1 MARDTGAPEASTP
14 GALQDAGTGF
24 AGSADAVSV
33 AYYTTS
39 DPPGIPPRPCPPTRD
54 LAALPP
60 VPPRLLRRWRPGLRA
75 MSRLHGRPTIAHQC
89 LGSPHGRGP
98 ARDDAMWGGARIA
111 R

>member
-39 DPPGIPPRPCPPTRD
+39 DPPGIPPRPCHRLVTWLRCRQCHRD
-54 LAALPP
+54 YFVAGAPGSEP
-60 VPPRLLRRWRPGLRA
+60 CPAYTGGRLLPTSVWDLRTDAAPPGMMRC
-75 MSRLHGRPTIAHQC
+75 GEV
-89 LGSPHGRGP
+89 
-98 ARDDAMWGGARIA
+98 
-111 R
+111 